1 MPNIWLKLSDVLGA
15 WFVSALVLL
24 IAPILFFP
32 FTVIGWLAFGFAS
45 PAAVY
50 SFTYDKDH
58 MAVVGVLLML
68 LLAWKEGFKASLSDA
83 AALAKYEYETD
94 NPGWLERYYLRRNRD
109 LVEAYWRVYNFEV
122 AEDSLEEYLKKYM
135 PEVYRHHTQ
144 ELSFLPDWPIF
155 QHVSGHVRSGH
166 IRNTRNGPVA
176 VRSHHVSGHTRN
188 RRR

>member
-1 MPNIWLKLSDVLGA
+1 MPNIRLKLSDVLGA

-94 NPGWLERYYLRRNRD
+94 KRAYSFDSSGMER
-109 LVEAYWRVYNFEV
+109 E
-122 AEDSLEEYLKKYM
+122 SG
-135 PEVYRHHTQ
+135 TQ
-144 ELSFLPDWPIF
+144 AASRALGICLSPVI
-155 QHVSGHVRSGH
+155 VIVR
-166 IRNTRNGPVA
+166 
-176 VRSHHVSGHTRN
+176 
-188 RRR
+188 